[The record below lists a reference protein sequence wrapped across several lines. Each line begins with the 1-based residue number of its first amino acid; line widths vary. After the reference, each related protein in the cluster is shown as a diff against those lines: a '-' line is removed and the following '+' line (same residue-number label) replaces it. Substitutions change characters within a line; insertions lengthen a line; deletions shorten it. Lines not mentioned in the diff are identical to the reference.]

1 MDYGNGKATMKR
13 ANPPAMGDAAMGNKG
28 TPFMGN
34 VSKVDNSGMIIGNVA
49 EPKQGQGNLQKSIQ
63 DSSADVV

>member
-1 MDYGNGKATMKR
+1 MDYGNGKTMKR
-13 ANPPAMGDAAMGNKG
+13 ANPPTMGDAGMANKG

-34 VSKVDNSGMIIGNVA
+34 VAKVDNSGMIIGNVA
-49 EPKQGQGNLQKSIQ
+49 EPKQGQGNLQKQIQ